1 MIYGMEGTLSEDPL
15 FTFVNFPATKR
26 LFIFEVFIL
35 PRPLGWG
42 CKTEYL
48 KQKLEWISLSLSS
61 TGVLGIFKVGI

>member
-1 MIYGMEGTLSEDPL
+1 MECPLSEFPL
-15 FTFVNFPATKR
+15 FTLVNLPATKR

-35 PRPLGWG
+35 PQPLGWG

-48 KQKLEWISLSLSS
+48 KQKLESISLPLSS